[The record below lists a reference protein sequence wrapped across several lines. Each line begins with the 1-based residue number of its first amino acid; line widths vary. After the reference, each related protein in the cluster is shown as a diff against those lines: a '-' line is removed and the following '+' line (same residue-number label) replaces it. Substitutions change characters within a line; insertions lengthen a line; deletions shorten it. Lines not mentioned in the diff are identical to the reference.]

1 MYLTVYCVLITFLL
15 SLASAADE
23 PYVGL
28 SLGSRTVTLANLTDS
43 GNVSII
49 AQLPVDSAYISWFQQ
64 AVNLEPS
71 YEIPADNA
79 ALIDILQAA
88 RNILE
93 AASADN
99 AYISVIALPWEV
111 RTYKLDEVII
121 NAISGASLLDPRL
134 EVIPWLTMIETR
146 HVVQNAYGF
155 DLPQNLGLPMN
166 FDWSAKVEPLVLHFE
181 YNWNFMGFQLI
192 HIYKAA
198 VSLEHDAM
206 FKGFTD
212 VNYLGTDQR
221 PTIGQATE
229 IENQLSIFLAKHVR
243 PPGPSTPPGDHFYIP
258 DLRAVTFSG
267 DAPPHAFDVLR
278 TAVQKSWKVIH
289 TPNCMTRSAPL
300 SCLLWERLSM
310 RNSWL
315 NSSVILIRMVGMRSC
330 DDAAS

>member
-1 MYLTVYCVLITFLL
+1 MYLTVYCVLAVLILR
-15 SLASAADE
+15 LASAIDE

-64 AVNLEPS
+64 A
-71 YEIPADNA
+71 IPADNA
-79 ALIDILQAA
+79 ALIDVLQAA
-88 RNILE
+88 RNVLE

-99 AYISVIALPWEV
+99 AYISVVALPWEV
-111 RTYKLDEVII
+111 RAYRLDEVII
-121 NAISGASLLDPRL
+121 NAISGASLLDLRL
-134 EVIPWLTMIETR
+134 EEIPRLTMIETR
-146 HVVQNAYGF
+146 HVVQIAYGF

-166 FDWSAKVEPLVLHFE
+166 FDWSAKVEPLVLHIE

-198 VSLEHDAM
+198 ASLEHDAM

-212 VNYLGTDQR
+212 VNYLGTDQKS
-221 PTIGQATE
+221 ATG
-229 IENQLSIFLAKHVR
+229 IENQLSIFLAKHIR

-267 DAPPHAFDVLR
+267 DAPPHAFGVLR
-278 TAVQKSWKVIH
+278 TAVEKVMEGYPYAQLYD
-289 TPNCMTRSAPL
+289 T
-300 SCLLWERLSM
+300 
-310 RNSWL
+310 
-315 NSSVILIRMVGMRSC
+315 IRPSELFAVG
-330 DDAAS
+330 AAKYARFLVEFHRDFNPHGGHEEL

>member
-1 MYLTVYCVLITFLL
+1 MYLTVYCVLAVLILR
-15 SLASAADE
+15 LASAIDE

-64 AVNLEPS
+64 A
-71 YEIPADNA
+71 IPADNA
-79 ALIDILQAA
+79 ALIDVLQAA
-88 RNILE
+88 RNVLE

-99 AYISVIALPWEV
+99 AYISVVALPWEI
-111 RTYKLDEVII
+111 RTYRLDEVII
-121 NAISGASLLDPRL
+121 NAISGASLLDLRL
-134 EVIPWLTMIETR
+134 EEIPRLTMIETR
-146 HVVQNAYGF
+146 HVVQIAYGF

-166 FDWSAKVEPLVLHFE
+166 FDWSAKVEPLILHIE

-198 VSLEHDAM
+198 ASLEHDAM

-212 VNYLGTDQR
+212 VDYLGTDQR
-221 PTIGQATE
+221 PVTE
-229 IENQLSIFLAKHVR
+229 IENQLSIFLAKHIR
-243 PPGPSTPPGDHFYIP
+243 PPGPSTPPGDHFYIT

-278 TAVQKSWKVIH
+278 TAVEKVMEGYPYAQLYD
-289 TPNCMTRSAPL
+289 T
-300 SCLLWERLSM
+300 
-310 RNSWL
+310 
-315 NSSVILIRMVGMRSC
+315 IRPSELFAVG
-330 DDAAS
+330 AARYAQFLVEFHRDFNPHGGHEEL

>member
-1 MYLTVYCVLITFLL
+1 MYLTVYCVLAVLILR
-15 SLASAADE
+15 LASAIDE

-64 AVNLEPS
+64 AVELKPK

-79 ALIDILQAA
+79 ALIDVLQAA
-88 RNILE
+88 RNVLE

-99 AYISVIALPWEV
+99 TYISVIALPWKL
-111 RTYKLDEVII
+111 RTHKLDEII
-121 NAISGASLLDPRL
+121 IDALTDASMLDPRPKEIL
-134 EVIPWLTMIETR
+134 RLTMIETR
-146 HVVQNAYGF
+146 HVVQIAYGF
-155 DLPQNLGLPMN
+155 DLPQNLGLPKD
-166 FDWSAKVEPLVLHFE
+166 FDWSAKVEPLVLHIE

-198 VSLEHDAM
+198 ASLEHDAM

-212 VNYLGTDQR
+212 VNYLGTDQKS
-221 PTIGQATE
+221 ATG
-229 IENQLSIFLAKHVR
+229 IENQLSAFLAKHIR

-278 TAVQKSWKVIH
+278 TAVEKVMGDYPYAQLYD
-289 TPNCMTRSAPL
+289 T
-300 SCLLWERLSM
+300 
-310 RNSWL
+310 
-315 NSSVILIRMVGMRSC
+315 IRPSELFAVG
-330 DDAAS
+330 AAKYAQFLVEFHRDFNPHGGHEEL